1 MTLLFCWDILLSR
14 ERCMHHHEG
23 DPQLLWLIL
32 AFMKILP
39 RLLFKLLFLFA
50 ALSGLIDSWTLSKV
64 VPLAGARVQNRYLS
78 GASPTVPALMES
90 RNHSTER
97 LLPEQFV
104 RTRKE
109 DFPCEILEI
118 TSSGAV
124 CDGYRLNFPG
134 VDLKEVL
141 DGHGHLPR
149 GSVHIFI
156 PEKSD
161 GAGVYR
167 NIALDLRWEPA
178 TPEFLQIYLEE
189 YLPYWGDRIPY
200 RLLWSARYEVC
211 PETCSS
217 FSDAGEFLPEDI
229 DDLSPSLAAD
239 VNFNGMPAA
248 FWNVNVNP

>member
-1 MTLLFCWDILLSR
+1 MMF
-14 ERCMHHHEG
+14 
-23 DPQLLWLIL
+23 
-32 AFMKILP
+32 AF
-39 RLLFKLLFLFA
+39 LFLITA
-50 ALSGLIDSWTLSKV
+50 VSGLIDSWTTSKAGLLV
-64 VPLAGARVQNRYLS
+64 GARVQNRSLR
-78 GASPTVPALMES
+78 GASPTIPEVMES
-90 RNHSTER
+90 RNYAAER
-97 LLPEQFV
+97 LLPEHFDH
-104 RTRKE
+104 TTKE
-109 DFPCEILEI
+109 NFPCEILEI

-161 GAGVYR
+161 GVGVYR

-200 RLLWSARYEVC
+200 RLFWNARYEIC

-239 VNFNGMPAA
+239 VNFNGVPAA
-248 FWNVNVNP
+248 FWNMNVNP